1 MKTQLKIFTLTLM
14 VISAIGASAHASG
27 DPGVEK
33 IDADTYFIHDPNDV
47 TGDQALKYPI
57 VNDDFLKED
66 RDQVKARTLAKATLE
81 CYRKFGSTDNC
92 VIRQKSFVMMRDT
105 PSGVSPGSWYFSA
118 TVVIQRRN
126 AAKAPAT
133 NQEQDSGGYTSN

>member
-27 DPGVEK
+27 DPGIEK
-33 IDADTYFIHDPNDV
+33 INSDTYFIHDPNDV
-47 TGDQALKYPI
+47 TSNNSLKYAI
-57 VNDDFLKED
+57 VNGDFLKED
-66 RDQVKARTLAKATLE
+66 RDQVKARTLAQATLE

-92 VIRQKSFVMMRDT
+92 VILQKSFVMMRDVASSYT
-105 PSGVSPGSWYFSA
+105 TGMWYFSA
-118 TVVIQRRN
+118 TVVIKRRN
-126 AAKAPAT
+126 AAKAPPT